1 MDIEGFTDLV
11 EIYNG
16 HQSKIYKGFKKG
28 CDIAVTLKIPANEFP
43 EQKHLSAL
51 GREHRILNALSGKGI
66 PTPHGFLELKNSAV
80 LVREW
85 IEGQSLRAYQQQRDL
100 TLEQALEIG
109 AEISR
114 ILSLVHRQNFC
125 HRDISPSN
133 VIIGHGGEVSLIDFC
148 SSIEFPDRA
157 RNIVKPLSVEGSRP
171 YMSPEQTGRMNCGLD
186 YRTDFY
192 SLGVLLY
199 ELFTGHLPF
208 STKDTNELIYSHIAL
223 DPEPLFNIK
232 PSLPSVVSDIVIKL
246 MSKSPNDR
254 YQSAEGIQADLSYCL
269 ASIRK
274 SGTVEPFELGANDLN
289 DRLIIPDKIYGRDN
303 EVNKLLE
310 SFHCAADGE
319 GQLVFVSGHSG
330 IGKTSL
336 IRELYKPLTSKGGYI
351 TNGKYDQLLRHQ
363 PYSAFTQAITRLI
376 RQIMSEG
383 EDSIQP
389 WKKLIVESLGA
400 NGQVLID
407 ILPDL
412 ELLIGP
418 QPNVPA
424 LSTEAAS
431 TRFNTTFFNL
441 VSALGKADKP
451 LVLFIDD
458 LQWIDPPSLSL
469 LETLAP
475 SLNRSNLMVI
485 GAYRDNE
492 VLEHHPLMIS
502 MPSLKHDCKNVIDIQ
517 LKELAGPVIGEL
529 LRDTIELTTEDNQQL
544 NQVLCDRTGGNP
556 LIYKTMLSMLYSK
569 GSIFFNYVSKHWD
582 FHWDEIHA
590 TPPAENSIAML
601 QSNMVNLAVET
612 LDLLKSAACVGNTF
626 NLELLSG
633 LSQQPKSSVAVHLIP
648 AVSQGYIQPLDD
660 HFELNTASGAERLP
674 DIQFAFSH
682 DRIQQAA
689 YSLLSDEQC
698 EEMHWVIGRYLL
710 NHSDQSGDHLFDLVE
725 HLNQGCQ
732 YATANEKTE
741 LVELNLK
748 AAKSA
753 KKSAAFT
760 IAHSCLVHAKD
771 LLTELGDNPRSQLS
785 TTVDLELAQACY
797 LVGEFDNAEQL
808 YTKLRDSLTSEQ
820 DKLQLYN
827 IQAKQYHH
835 QGLYQKSVEFE
846 YEALRLLGI
855 SLPDDDQSLLE
866 LFGKEKTSIEA
877 LLDNLSIEDIF
888 HQSDNEDPKFS
899 LTHELLFDAFTDGY
913 LLGKGPLLAA
923 VAAISTRLS
932 LQQGN
937 CNVTSAGLINYATV
951 LCSSG
956 EYRLGHRIGQLAI
969 RLADKYQSPV
979 FKNYTYHV
987 FSLGINHWLEPLKSS
1002 YYYWYDASKLSL
1014 ESGSPYAGWVFLQMP
1029 HVLLASGDLLDN
1041 VAEQS
1046 AASLDYLTSN
1056 HLTDV
1061 AQLLKIIV
1069 LQPLKHLRGET
1080 PSFSSLDDD
1089 NFSTAQLMEEYQN
1102 APFFLGHTVYSV
1114 LRASLLAKETIPTS
1128 TLKEWLPLIE
1138 NTVQAQIIQVDSYLY
1153 TGLHLA
1159 TNIGQLAKDER
1170 DEQLAWLDEIIAKFE
1185 AWAEL
1190 CPYNFKHKYLLLK
1203 AERFRLSKDVLSAF
1217 DHYELARECALESRF
1232 LFDAALADECAG
1244 LFWQD
1249 AGKPYQAQSYLTRA
1263 LEGYEQWGAKG
1274 KVQWLR
1280 ERYPSLINQKTL
1292 SSTAFNVTLDSTL
1305 GTEDFSSILD
1315 MGSVLKASQ
1324 AVSQHI
1330 NMDTL
1335 AEELLNLAVE
1345 NAGATRG
1352 LLLLET
1358 GGEFIVTQKVTV
1370 DDSSDD
1376 KRGLNTP
1383 YSKSHCLSR
1392 SIVRYVIN
1400 AKTHV
1405 LYTPNED
1412 GNQFERCPYLENKDS
1427 LSVLCVPIIRQNK
1440 LSGVLYLENN
1450 HTAQAF
1456 QADRVQTLNIIASQ
1470 AAISLENARM
1480 FSDLEQMNNNLEGLV
1495 QERTKELYQANE
1507 QLRDTNKALYQLS
1520 TTDQLTG
1527 LYNRRYAEETLTH
1540 ALTQLSEHNEPLS
1553 LLMLDV
1559 DNFKSIND
1567 QFGHSSG
1574 DHILKNVSHSIKHS
1588 ISSEDTPARWGGEEF
1603 LIVCKTNIEAAN
1615 ISAEKIGRVIAEQD
1629 NSPAHSVTVSIGVT
1643 PALYSDTIDSLLS
1656 RVDKAL
1662 YEAKNNGRNQVVIRL
1677 K

>member
-28 CDIAVTLKIPANEFP
+28 SNVAIALKVPANEFP
-43 EQKHLSAL
+43 EQKQLSAL
-51 GREHRILNALSGKGI
+51 GREYRILNALNGKGI
-66 PTPHGFLELKNSAV
+66 PSPHDFLELKNSAV

-85 IEGQSLRAYQQQRDL
+85 IEGQSLRVYQERHDIS
-100 TLEQALEIG
+100 LEQALEIST
-109 AEISR
+109 ELSR
-114 ILSLVHRQNFC
+114 ILSLVHRQDFC

-133 VIIGHGGEVSLIDFC
+133 VIIGQSGEVSLIDFC
-148 SSIEFPDRA
+148 SSIEFPDKA
-157 RNIVKPLSVEGSRP
+157 RNVVKPLSIEGSRP

-199 ELFTGHLPF
+199 ELFTGQLPF
-208 STKDTNELIYSHIAL
+208 QTKDTNELIYSHIAL
-223 DPEPLFNIK
+223 DPQPPFEIEPSIPK
-232 PSLPSVVSDIVIKL
+232 AVSDIVIKL

-254 YQSAEGIQADLSYCL
+254 YQSSEGLHADLANCL
-269 ASIRK
+269 TSIRK
-274 SGTVEPFELGANDLN
+274 HGTVESFELGIHDLN

-303 EVNKLLE
+303 EINSLLE
-310 SFHCAADGE
+310 AFNYAADGQ

-336 IRELYKPLTSKGGYI
+336 IRELYKPLASRGGYI
-351 TNGKYDQLLRHQ
+351 ASGKYDQLLRHQ
-363 PYSAFTQAITRLI
+363 PYSAFTQAISRLI

-383 EDSIQP
+383 AESIQS
-389 WKKLIVESLGA
+389 WRKLIVESLGA

-407 ILPDL
+407 LLPDL

-418 QPNVPA
+418 QPHVPS

-469 LETLAP
+469 LEALAP
-475 SLNRSNLMVI
+475 SLSRSNLMVI

-502 MPSLKHDCKNVIDIQ
+502 MPALKHDCTNVIDIHLQ
-517 LKELAGPVIGEL
+517 ELAGPVIGAL
-529 LRDTIELTTEDNQQL
+529 LGDTIELTEEDNHQL

-556 LIYKTMLSMLYSK
+556 LVYKTMLSMLYSK
-569 GSIFFNYVSKHWD
+569 GSIFFNYASNHWD
-582 FHWDEIHA
+582 FRWDEIHS

-601 QSNMVNLAVET
+601 QSNMVNLAEET
-612 LDLLKSAACVGNTF
+612 LDLLKSAACIGNTF

-633 LSQQPKSSVAVHLIP
+633 LSHQTKSTVATHLIP

-660 HFELNTASGAERLP
+660 HFELNTADGAERLP
-674 DIQFAFSH
+674 DTQFTFSH

-689 YSLLSDEQC
+689 YSLLSDKQLQEL
-698 EEMHWVIGRYLL
+698 HWVIGQYLL
-710 NHSDQSGDHLFDLVE
+710 NHTNQSDDHLFDLVE

-732 YATANEKTE
+732 CATSDEKSE
-741 LVELNLK
+741 LIELNLK

-760 IAHSCLVHAKD
+760 IAHSCLVHAKTLIDELEDD
-771 LLTELGDNPRSQLS
+771 LGAELSVA
-785 TTVDLELAQACY
+785 VDLELAQACY
-797 LVGEFDNAEQL
+797 LVGEFDNAERL
-808 YTKLRDSLTSEQ
+808 YTKLRDTLTREQ
-820 DKLQLYN
+820 DKLHLYN

-835 QGLYQKSVEFE
+835 QGLYQKSVDLE

-866 LFGKEKTSIEA
+866 LFSKEKASIET
-877 LLDNLSIEDIF
+877 LLETLSTEDVF
-888 HQSDNEDPKFS
+888 HQRDNADPKFS

-937 CNVTSAGLINYATV
+937 CSVTSAGLINYATV

-956 EYRLGHRIGQLAI
+956 EYRLGHKIGQLAI

-987 FSLGINHWLEPLKSS
+987 FSLGINHWLAPLKSS

-1041 VAEQS
+1041 VAQQS

-1056 HLTDV
+1056 HLTEV

-1069 LQPLKHLRGET
+1069 LQPIKHLRGET
-1080 PSFSSLDDD
+1080 ASFSSLDDE
-1089 NFSTAQLMEEYQN
+1089 NFSTAQLIEDYQE

-1114 LRASLLAKETIPTS
+1114 LRASLLAQETIPTS

-1138 NTVQAQIIQVDSYLY
+1138 STVQAQIIQVDSCLY
-1153 TGLHLA
+1153 TGLLLA
-1159 TNIGQLAKDER
+1159 ANISKLANSER
-1170 DEQLAWLDEIIAKFE
+1170 DEQLVWLDEIIVKFE

-1217 DHYELARECALESRF
+1217 DHYELAREYALESRF
-1232 LFDAALADECAG
+1232 LFDAALADEFAG
-1244 LFWQD
+1244 LFWQE
-1249 AGKPYQAQSYLTRA
+1249 AGKPYQAESYLTRA

-1274 KVQWLR
+1274 KVQWMC
-1280 ERYPSLINQKTL
+1280 EHYPSLLSQKAL
-1292 SSTAFNVTLDSTL
+1292 SSTAFSATLDSTL

-1370 DDSSDD
+1370 EDSKDD
-1376 KRGLNTP
+1376 KCGLNTP

-1400 AKTHV
+1400 AKTDV
-1405 LYTPNED
+1405 LYTPNEHD
-1412 GNQFERCPYLENKDS
+1412 TQFERCPYLENKDS

-1450 HTAQAF
+1450 HADQAF

-1507 QLRDTNKALYQLS
+1507 QLRETNKALYQLS

-1527 LYNRRYAEETLTH
+1527 LYNRRYAEETLAL
-1540 ALTQLSEHNEPLS
+1540 ALTQLNDNNEPLS

-1567 QFGHSSG
+1567 QFGHSAG
-1574 DHILKNVSHSIKHS
+1574 DHILKNVSHSIKQS
-1588 ISSEDTPARWGGEEF
+1588 IASEDTPARWGGEEF
-1603 LIVCKTNIEAAN
+1603 LIVCKTNIEAASIN
-1615 ISAEKIGRVIAEQD
+1615 AEKIGRVIAEQD
-1629 NSPAHSVTVSIGVT
+1629 NRPANSVTVSIGVT
-1643 PALYSDTIDSLLS
+1643 PALYSDTIDSLLN

-1662 YEAKNNGRNQVVIRL
+1662 YEAKNSGRNQVVIRL